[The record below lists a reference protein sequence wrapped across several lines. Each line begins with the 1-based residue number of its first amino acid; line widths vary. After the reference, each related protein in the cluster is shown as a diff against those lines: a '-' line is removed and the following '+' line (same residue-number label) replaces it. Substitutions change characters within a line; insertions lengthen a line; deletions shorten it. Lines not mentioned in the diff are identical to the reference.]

1 MGWTA
6 RYKSKGNGLL
16 FLTESEVEFV
26 KKLQAMKIEIK
37 LLKQNPKKCLTIK
50 NAIARLNAEEKDLK
64 YLA

>member
-1 MGWTA
+1 
-6 RYKSKGNGLL
+6 
-16 FLTESEVEFV
+16 
-26 KKLQAMKIEIK
+26 MKIEIK

>member
-1 MGWTA
+1 M
-6 RYKSKGNGLL
+6 L